1 MIKDDLVLKTLIIDK
16 ELNRIV
22 SNNTNKIYVYI
33 EKNIN
38 IGQKMDS
45 YLLSLKSKRNNKV
58 HLKNKFIGNSAKLF
72 LVENKKQNI
81 KKLKYYLTEIKKI
94 KDDFQRL
101 DILGKIENDNKIQGL
116 KDSINKIKNQIMRL
130 RNEKIFKSMK
140 II

>member
-58 HLKNKFIGNSAKLF
+58 HLKKKFIGK
-72 LVENKKQNI
+72 
-81 KKLKYYLTEIKKI
+81 
-94 KDDFQRL
+94 
-101 DILGKIENDNKIQGL
+101 
-116 KDSINKIKNQIMRL
+116 
-130 RNEKIFKSMK
+130 
-140 II
+140 